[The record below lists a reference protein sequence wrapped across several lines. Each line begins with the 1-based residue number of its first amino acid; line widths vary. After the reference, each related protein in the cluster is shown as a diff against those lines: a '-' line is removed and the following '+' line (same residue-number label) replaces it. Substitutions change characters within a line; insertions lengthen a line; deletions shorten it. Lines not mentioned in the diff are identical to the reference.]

1 MTVRDLADILSA
13 TTVNEAD
20 FTRQVDGGYAGDL
33 LSFVMGRAPENSAW
47 YTVMTNVNVCA
58 VAVLTDVAVV
68 VLCEGCQPDPL
79 LVARAESQLVNVI
92 STELDMYSAISKVTQ
107 HGCRV

>member
-13 TTVNEAD
+13 STVNEAD
-20 FTRQVDGGYAGDL
+20 FSREVTGGYAGDL

-47 YTVMTNVNVCA
+47 YTVMTNVNVAA

-68 VLCEGCQPDPL
+68 VLCEGCQPDPVL
-79 LVARAESQLVNVI
+79 AVRAEEQAVNVI
-92 STELDMYSAISKVTQ
+92 CTEADIYSAIAKVAQ
-107 HGCRV
+107 YEGKM

>member
-13 TTVNEAD
+13 STVNEAD
-20 FTRQVDGGYAGDL
+20 FSREVTGGYAGDL

-47 YTVMTNVNVCA
+47 YTVMTNVNVAA

-68 VLCEGCQPDPL
+68 VLCEGCASRRTGSKRNLHRGGHL
-79 LVARAESQLVNVI
+79 LRHCQGG
-92 STELDMYSAISKVTQ
+92 AI
-107 HGCRV
+107 